1 VNTMK
6 RRTFLKG
13 AMASSMLAVAAGAG
27 LLRPTEVLASPYP
40 SSAFKTKG
48 VDETLKTLF
57 GTSSHMASSHIAMD
71 VPIQAENAAVVPIKI
86 STKMKAD
93 AIAILVPNNPATLAA
108 SVDLGSTGEGFF
120 QTRIKMGKTS
130 DVVAVVR
137 SGGKLYT
144 TKQKVK
150 VTVGGCGG

>member
-1 VNTMK
+1 MK

-48 VDETLKTLF
+48 IDETLKTLF
-57 GTSSHMASSHIAMD
+57 GTSAHMASSHISMD

-93 AIAILVPNNPATLAA
+93 TVAILVPNNPATLAA
-108 SVDLGSTGEGFF
+108 SVDLGPTGEGFF

-130 DVVAVVR
+130 DVVAVIR
-137 SGGKLYT
+137 SNGKLYT